1 VRRRA
6 LTLTLL
12 TAVVACTFAPNALAS
27 VRVPVNGCSTT
38 YAIPGGKHTRPTHTT
53 VSASAKEVGTLVAWA
68 GAGTPIVLAPSGF
81 RCKALVGADGGV
93 HVQLAPPGAGKQGPA
108 VDVEV
113 EGACI
118 GCITAVACGLFPAAA
133 KDMAFPCK
141 TPRPTSERVAK
152 LLPTVRAFIDP
163 AGVHGTGSPSGGS
176 LPAVGAV
183 VYAPSLS
190 AFAARVTCTVAKSDS
205 SSCQTIIADF
215 LARVGTH

>member
-1 VRRRA
+1 VRRVA
-6 LTLTLL
+6 LTCAL
-12 TAVVACTFAPNALAS
+12 VIVSGFALAPSSLAS
-27 VRVPVNGCSTT
+27 VRVPVKRCPTT
-38 YAIPGGKHTRPTHTT
+38 YAIPGQKHTFPTHTT
-53 VSASAKEVGTLVAWA
+53 VSATAVEARAIVAWA
-68 GAGTPIVLAPSGF
+68 GGGTPIVLAPPGF
-81 RCKALVGADGGV
+81 ACKALVGADGGV

-118 GCITAVACGLFPAAA
+118 GCITAVACGLFPGAA

-141 TPRPTSERVAK
+141 TPRPKGERVAK

-190 AFAARVTCTVAKSDS
+190 AFAARVTCTVGKADAP
-205 SSCQTIIADF
+205 SCQTIIADF
-215 LARVGTH
+215 LARVGSG